1 MNIYGDISQRTA
13 VWAAVEM
20 LAHAEPILVLA
31 KYGQPKPMPRNK
43 ANKVKFRRP
52 IPYTVVTTTLE
63 EGVTPT
69 AQQMRYEDVEATM
82 AQYGA
87 VIDTTDVVADLA
99 EDPVLKDMAML
110 AGEQAAET
118 IELVTWGVIKGGTT
132 VYYGA
137 SADTART
144 DVNDPV
150 SLDRQRA
157 ITRYLKAQRGKK
169 VSKMVGMKVTYGSE
183 SIAPAF
189 IAFGHTDLE
198 ADIRDLPGFVPIEK
212 YASMD
217 PLPYECGKVEDVR
230 YILSPVLTP
239 FLGGGQGT
247 TINGMIATDV
257 AGTDTVDVY
266 PIIYIAQEAYGLV
279 PLKGDGAIE
288 PSVLNPGTRTKS
300 DPLGQRGY
308 VGWKTWFTAIRLNE
322 SWMARLEV
330 GATDL

>member
-1 MNIYGDISQRTA
+1 MNVYGDISQRTA

-20 LAHAEPILVLA
+20 LMHAEPILVLS

-52 IPYTVVTTTLE
+52 IPYTVSTTTLQ

-69 AQQMRYEDVEATM
+69 SQQIRYEDVEATM

-118 IELVTWGVIKGGTT
+118 IELVTWGVIKGGTS
-132 VYYGA
+132 VFYGA
-137 SADTART
+137 TADTARS
-144 DVNDPV
+144 DVNDPI
-150 SLDRQRA
+150 SLNRQRA
-157 ITRYLKAQRGKK
+157 VTRYLKAQRGKK
-169 VSKMVGMKVTYGSE
+169 VSKMVGTSPKYGSE
-183 SIAPAF
+183 PIAPSF
-189 IAFGHTDLE
+189 LAFGHTDLE

-212 YASMD
+212 YASME

-230 YILSPVLTP
+230 YILSPVLAP
-239 FLGGGQGT
+239 FQAAGSATL
-247 TINGMIATDV
+247 NGMVADDATN
-257 AGTDTVDVY
+257 VDVY

-288 PSVLNPGTRTKS
+288 PSVLNPGTRSKS

-308 VGWKTWFTAIRLNE
+308 VGWKTWFTAVRLNE
-322 SWMARLEV
+322 SWMSRLEV
-330 GATDL
+330 GATDLG

>member
-20 LAHAEPILVLA
+20 LSHAEPILVLA

-63 EGVTPT
+63 EGVTP
-69 AQQMRYEDVEATM
+69 ASQQMRYEDVEATM

-118 IELVTWGVIKGGTT
+118 VELVTWGVIKGGTS
-132 VYYGA
+132 VFYGA

-144 DVNDPV
+144 DVNDPI

-169 VSKMVGMKVTYGSE
+169 VSKMVGKSVQYGSE
-183 SIAPAF
+183 PIAPAF
-189 IAFGHTDLE
+189 MAFGHTDLE

-230 YILSPVLTP
+230 YILSPVLVP
-239 FLGGGQGT
+239 FQAGGSAT
-247 TINGMIATDV
+247 LNGMIADDSTN
-257 AGTDTVDVY
+257 VDVY
-266 PIIYIAQEAYGLV
+266 PVIYIAQEAYGLV

-308 VGWKTWFTAIRLNE
+308 VGWKTWFTAVRLNE
-322 SWMARLEV
+322 SWMSRLEV

>member
-20 LAHAEPILVLA
+20 LMHAEPILVLA
-31 KYGQPKPMPRNK
+31 KYGQSKPMPRNK
-43 ANKVKFRRP
+43 ANKIKFRRP
-52 IPYTVVTTTLE
+52 IPYTVTTTTLE

-69 AQQMRYEDVEATM
+69 SQQMRYEDVEATM

-132 VYYGA
+132 VFYAA
-137 SADTART
+137 SADTSRS

-150 SLDRQRA
+150 SLERQRA

-169 VSKMVGMKVTYGSE
+169 VSKMVSKSVQYGSE
-183 SIAPAF
+183 PIAPAF
-189 IAFGHTDLE
+189 MAFGHTDLE
-198 ADIRDLPGFVPIEK
+198 SDIRDLPGFVPIEK

-230 YILSPVLTP
+230 YILSPVLEPFQAAGSGTP
-239 FLGGGQGT
+239 
-247 TINGMIATDV
+247 NGMIRDNGV
-257 AGTDTVDVY
+257 NVDVY
-266 PIIYIAQEAYGLV
+266 PIIFIAQEAYGLV

-308 VGWKTWFTAIRLNE
+308 VGWKTWFVAVRLNE

-330 GATDL
+330 GSTDL